1 MATQYTVEDA
11 CKLARLIQYT
21 PGHVSDDTPIPSPQM
36 AIEIIREDRKACGHN
51 WITADTAIEVLDAH
65 LKGQA

>member
-1 MATQYTVEDA
+1 MTAPYSVEDA
-11 CKLARLIQYT
+11 CKLARLIQYA
-21 PGHVSDDTPIPSPQM
+21 PGRVADDTPIPSPDE
-36 AIEIIREDRKACGHN
+36 AITIIREARKSCGFN